1 MDTCSDDG
9 SVFPSAWS
17 ENEIELFHRAIK
29 RFGTQTHI
37 AVRAIAYSIGTK
49 TPVQVLGILH
59 KLEER
64 AERHKISDSDDDAEG
79 DFLTEMAEEV
89 TDNLEI
95 ENELKCA
102 DELIT
107 QEEKHYLDEANQEC
121 FIQSGSLDPSQLLNY
136 SKRCEPVIKSFTFTY
151 AQCYKFLIM
160 CFRMYA
166 DLLPH
171 TENDVLIPPE
181 TVWLLEQ
188 KLIDFVKLVL
198 KEAEYSVRESS
209 GRYRW
214 STVRK
219 RKVAWGDPQVFT
231 GMKMSLDWY

>member
-1 MDTCSDDG
+1 
-9 SVFPSAWS
+9 
-17 ENEIELFHRAIK
+17 
-29 RFGTQTHI
+29 
-37 AVRAIAYSIGTK
+37 
-49 TPVQVLGILH
+49 
-59 KLEER
+59 
-64 AERHKISDSDDDAEG
+64 
-79 DFLTEMAEEV
+79 MAEEV

-136 SKRCEPVIKSFTFTY
+136 SK
-151 AQCYKFLIM
+151 
-160 CFRMYA
+160 RMYA

-219 RKVAWGDPQVFT
+219 RKVAWGDPQKFNFQT
-231 GMKMSLDWY
+231 GAELIYCALKGIPNLDIEMLFRRIDESGMTPFLEDVEMWDNGDKGDDEDELKRDKDDNDDDDDEEEEEDDENVDDDSDNNDNDD

>member
-1 MDTCSDDG
+1 
-9 SVFPSAWS
+9 
-17 ENEIELFHRAIK
+17 
-29 RFGTQTHI
+29 
-37 AVRAIAYSIGTK
+37 
-49 TPVQVLGILH
+49 
-59 KLEER
+59 
-64 AERHKISDSDDDAEG
+64 
-79 DFLTEMAEEV
+79 MAEEV

-136 SKRCEPVIKSFTFTY
+136 SK
-151 AQCYKFLIM
+151 
-160 CFRMYA
+160 RMYA